1 MIGGTLSE
9 AAAAVAGQHLGADGR
24 YLGLSTDSRTLREG
38 ELFVALDGPNFA
50 GRDFVAAAAK
60 RGAAGAVVMQRTDD
74 TLVQIE
80 VEDSLTALGALGAS
94 WRQQMQPRVV
104 GLTGSNGKTTLKEL
118 ILSCLSRSAKTLA
131 TEGNLNNEIGVP
143 LMLSRLSQD
152 DHFAIFEMGAN
163 HAGEIA
169 YLTDLVQPA
178 VVAITNAAQAH
189 LEGFGS
195 LDGVARA
202 KGEILCGRPRP
213 DIAILNADDRYFDF
227 WCSLAADVTVL
238 SFGVEQPA
246 DVRGRALQEHADG
259 VAFELCLPDETVPV
273 RLPLAGRHNVLNA
286 AAAAAIAVALDI
298 DVETIVAGLESVNP
312 VSGRLKPV
320 QLSAST
326 ILFDDSY
333 NANPASVVAAAQF
346 LSSRSE
352 SRWLVLG
359 DMAELGADASTM
371 HAEVGQRAKAAG
383 VDRLF
388 ATGDLSRHTV
398 DGFGDGAAWHSS
410 MPALIDALSAELSAA
425 EQPTAILVKGSRS
438 ARMERAVNA
447 LCGERTEGGT

>member
-50 GRDFVAAAAK
+50 GRDFVAAAAE

-74 TLVQIE
+74 ALAQIE
-80 VEDSLTALGALGAS
+80 VEDSLAALGALGAS

-143 LMLSRLSQD
+143 LMLSRLSSD

-169 YLTDLVQPA
+169 YLTGLVQPA

-202 KGEILCGRPRP
+202 KGEILCGQPRP
-213 DIAILNADDRYFDF
+213 DVAILNADDGYFDF
-227 WCSLAADVTVL
+227 WCSLAADVSVL
-238 SFGVEQPA
+238 SFGIEQPA
-246 DVRGRALQEHADG
+246 DVRGRALQQHADG
-259 VAFELCLPDETVPV
+259 VTFELCLPDETVPV
-273 RLPLAGRHNVLNA
+273 RLPLAGKHNVLNA
-286 AAAAAIAVALDI
+286 AAAAAVAVALDI

-320 QLSAST
+320 QLTAST

-333 NANPASVVAAAQF
+333 NANPASVVAAAEF
-346 LSSRSE
+346 LSNRSE
-352 SRWLVLG
+352 SSWLVLG
-359 DMAELGADASTM
+359 DMAELGADAATM

-388 ATGDLSRHTV
+388 ATGELSQHTV

-410 MPALIDALSAELSAA
+410 MPELIDALSAELSAA
-425 EQPTAILVKGSRS
+425 ERPTAVLVKGSRS

-447 LCGERTEGGT
+447 LCDERTEGGA